1 MRTIRGIAALALL
14 CLFAMAGVGHAGQ
27 VYLKDGSILECESFW
42 RKGNDVF
49 VKVNRDVVVPFS
61 KDEVDLKK
69 TLRLQK
75 KKTVKHATSVKRTV
89 KAEPQAAVPA
99 EPTTEPPAPDMTKPA
114 GPATKQPTKAEK
126 AVPVPTVDTPA
137 PVQPPPAPTPLPEPL
152 KERHDLPAAAPD
164 IAKIAAMSSTML
176 YFAIFITFALTIL
189 VIAGNWKVFEKA
201 GVAGW
206 KCLIPIYNLYLLLVI
221 AGKPW
226 WWLILMFIPIVSVVI
241 YLLAMLSLAERFGKG
256 PLFGVGLFF
265 LPIIF
270 FPLLGFD
277 SSEYRG

>member
-1 MRTIRGIAALALL
+1 
-14 CLFAMAGVGHAGQ
+14 
-27 VYLKDGSILECESFW
+27 
-42 RKGNDVF
+42 
-49 VKVNRDVVVPFS
+49 
-61 KDEVDLKK
+61 
-69 TLRLQK
+69 
-75 KKTVKHATSVKRTV
+75 
-89 KAEPQAAVPA
+89 
-99 EPTTEPPAPDMTKPA
+99 
-114 GPATKQPTKAEK
+114 
-126 AVPVPTVDTPA
+126 
-137 PVQPPPAPTPLPEPL
+137 
-152 KERHDLPAAAPD
+152 
-164 IAKIAAMSSTML
+164 ML